1 MSEDYKENFE
11 NKPTFRLI
19 NPAKT
24 NIGKISK
31 QLLEKINKRIR
42 EINNMEQW
50 INSAGTIKW
59 FQNLQEKEKLK
70 FIKFDVVNF
79 YPSISEELLKEAI
92 KWAQNYVAISDK
104 EINIILHARK
114 SFIIHEGDVWV
125 KKTDKNFDVTQGSY
139 DGAEVAELVGL
150 YLLSKINK
158 ILPEAGIYRDDGLAV
173 TKKSGPEIAKIEKRL
188 HTLFKNNGLQI
199 TIDPSTKTTDFLDI
213 WFNLET
219 GRYKPWKKP
228 NSNPKYVHKD
238 SCHPKPVIKAIPK
251 MISNRLQSL
260 SSTEEEFKE
269 VKDDYELALK
279 QAGYSQEMK
288 FEEKSS
294 GENNNKKKR
303 SIKICWFNPPFSNE
317 VATNLSKLFN
327 SLVKKHFKPGTLMGK
342 LFNKNN
348 LKLSYSCCQ
357 NIGSIINKHNRKL
370 LNPNK
375 NDEKTEECNCRGGLE
390 NCPVQGKCR
399 EKDVLYNADIKIDGE
414 DEKLY
419 IGVLRSS

>member
-1 MSEDYKENFE
+1 M
-11 NKPTFRLI
+11 
-19 NPAKT
+19 
-24 NIGKISK
+24 
-31 QLLEKINKRIR
+31 
-42 EINNMEQW
+42 
-50 INSAGTIKW
+50 
-59 FQNLQEKEKLK
+59 
-70 FIKFDVVNF
+70 
-79 YPSISEELLKEAI
+79 
-92 KWAQNYVAISDK
+92 
-104 EINIILHARK
+104 
-114 SFIIHEGDVWV
+114 
-125 KKTDKNFDVTQGSY
+125 
-139 DGAEVAELVGL
+139 
-150 YLLSKINK
+150 
-158 ILPEAGIYRDDGLAV
+158 
-173 TKKSGPEIAKIEKRL
+173 
-188 HTLFKNNGLQI
+188 HTLFKNNGLKI
-199 TIDPSTKTTDFLDI
+199 TIEPSTKTTDFLDI

-294 GENNNKKKR
+294 GESNNKKKR
-303 SIKICWFNPPFSNE
+303 SRKVCWFNPPFSNE

-399 EKDVLYNADIKIDGE
+399 EKDVLYNADIQIDGE
-414 DEKLY
+414 EEKLY
-419 IGVLRSS
+419 IGVTASEFKVRHSNHKTSLKYEKYKHSTMLSTYIWENKEKNPQVKYSIKKKVISYRPEIEKCNLCIEEKKQIILADKNKIVNTNNEILTKCRHRNKFLLENWTAGKTRKK